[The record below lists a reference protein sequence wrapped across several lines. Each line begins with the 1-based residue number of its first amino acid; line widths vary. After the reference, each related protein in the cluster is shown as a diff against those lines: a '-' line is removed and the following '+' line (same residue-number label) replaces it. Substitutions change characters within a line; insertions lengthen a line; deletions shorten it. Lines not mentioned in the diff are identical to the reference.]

1 MKNDCFISRINL
13 NLAKNGLFLIAIIL
27 FLAHI
32 SGKIFFDVGYDTGLF
47 NLDVEKNVPSV
58 YSALLLASSG
68 FLLILI
74 ATRTRKLKKRFAAH
88 WLFLGIVF
96 IFLAADEFFAI
107 HEALVEPIRES
118 LNTSGLLYFA
128 WIIPYAI
135 FIVILF
141 LAYLKFLKSLPKDIF
156 VKFITSGSLYIF
168 GGIIIE
174 SFGGRYIESR
184 SWQKDDVWFAMI
196 TFEEMLEIVGISLF
210 LYTLLIYVQKHLEL
224 NSRRS
229 IKEIAKTTISSNE
242 IVR

>member
-1 MKNDCFISRINL
+1 MQNNCFISRINL
-13 NLAKNGLFLIAIIL
+13 NLVRNGLFLIAIIL

-32 SGKIFFDVGYDTGLF
+32 SGKIFFDVGYGTGLF
-47 NLDVEKNVPSV
+47 NLDVEKNVPSI

-68 FLLILI
+68 LLLILI
-74 ATRTRKLKKRFAAH
+74 AIKTSRLKKKFAAH

-135 FIVILF
+135 FIIILF

-156 VKFITSGSLYIF
+156 VKFIASGSLYIF

-184 SWQKDDVWFAMI
+184 SWQKDDIWFAMI
-196 TFEEMLEIVGISLF
+196 TFEEMFEIIGISLF
-210 LYTLLIYVQKHLEL
+210 LYTLLIYVQRYLKL
-224 NSRRS
+224 SSKRS

>member
-1 MKNDCFISRINL
+1 MMNGCFISRINL
-13 NLAKNGLFLIAIIL
+13 NLVKNGLFLIGIVL

-32 SGKIFFDVGYDTGLF
+32 SGRIFFNVGYDTGMF

-74 ATRTRKLKKRFAAH
+74 SNRTRGLKKKFAAH

-96 IFLAADEFFAI
+96 IFLAADEFFVI
-107 HEALVEPIRES
+107 HEDWMNPIRES

-128 WIIPYAI
+128 WIIPYII

-141 LAYLKFLKSLPKDIF
+141 LVYLKFLKDLPRDIYL
-156 VKFITSGSLYIF
+156 KFIASGSLFIF

-174 SFGGRYIESR
+174 SFGGKYMESHL
-184 SWQKDDVWFAMI
+184 WQKDGMYFIMT
-196 TFEEMLEIVGISLF
+196 TFEEMFEIIGISLF
-210 LYTLLIYVQKHLEL
+210 LYALLIYIQKYLKLEQMSL
-224 NSRRS
+224 E
-229 IKEIAKTTISSNE
+229 KGSNKKND
-242 IVR
+242 